1 MGADTGRKAQVRAF
15 AGFEVARALLGG
27 NEGEALGQCKVH
39 ALPAPVWPPSACIRG
54 SGQT

>member
-27 NEGEALGQCKVH
+27 NEGKAPRQCKVH
-39 ALPAPVWPPSACIRG
+39 ASPAPVWPPPACIRG
-54 SGQT
+54 SGQP